1 MHSPAILIVE
11 DELIVAMDLRQRLE
25 ASGYTVAGVAISASE
40 AIDQARTRQPSLVLM
55 DVQLQGGSD
64 GIEAADRIR
73 HELELPVIFLTANTD
88 AATLARAKATAPFH
102 FLQKP
107 IKERELIFCI
117 DTALHHHATQKEL
130 RLLKDE
136 LALRVE
142 LRTTAYRAANT
153 RLEEEVARHA
163 ETVKALEAARD
174 DALAASR
181 AKSRFLAC
189 ISHELRTPMNG
200 IIGMTE
206 LLLDAPRTPPDQDCL
221 TTLKS
226 SAESML
232 ALVENLID
240 YAESESGKIQLN
252 LASFNPRA
260 QIHRQLVEFEQR
272 ARSKGLQLTAEICPE
287 VPALVVGDVR
297 RISQVFAH
305 LLDNAVKFTARG
317 EIEVQ
322 VGVRAREGRSLCLEA
337 SIRDTGIGIPLEKQR
352 TIFEPFTQADNS
364 TTRAYDGAG
373 LGLTIC
379 SQLLA
384 LMNGRLWVK
393 SEPGLGSTFHFNCWV
408 ELPSCAP
415 RPAPAASSTPD
426 CINAL
431 KMSC

>member
-1 MHSPAILIVE
+1 MNPPAILIVE

-25 ASGYTVAGVAISASE
+25 ASGYAVAGVALSSAE
-40 AIDQARTRQPSLVLM
+40 ALEQARTLQPDLVLM

-64 GIEAADRIR
+64 GIEASDRLR
-73 HELELPVIFLTANTD
+73 HEFDLPVIFLTANTD
-88 AATLARAKATAPFH
+88 PATLARAKATAPFH

-107 IKERELIFCI
+107 VKERELIFCI
-117 DTALHHHATQKEL
+117 DTALHHQATQREL

-153 RLEEEVARHA
+153 RLEDEIARHA

-206 LLLDAPRTPPDQDCL
+206 ILLDAPRTPPDQDCL
-221 TTLKS
+221 NTLKS

-232 ALVENLID
+232 TLVENLID
-240 YAESESGKIQLN
+240 YAESESGKIQLT
-252 LASFNPRA
+252 LASFNPRT
-260 QIHRQLVEFEQR
+260 QIHRQLVECEQR
-272 ARSKGLQLTAEICPE
+272 ARTKGLQLTAEIGPE
-287 VPALVVGDVR
+287 VPPLVVGDAR
-297 RISQVFAH
+297 RIRQVFAH
-305 LLDNAVKFTARG
+305 LLDNAVKFTPRG

-337 SIRDTGIGIPLEKQR
+337 SIRDTGVGIPREKQR

-364 TTRAYDGAG
+364 STRPFDGAG
-373 LGLTIC
+373 LGLTI
-379 SQLLA
+379 SNQLLT

-393 SEPGLGSTFHFNCWV
+393 SEPGHGSTFHFNCWV

-415 RPAPAASSTPD
+415 RPAPVAGNIPADT
-426 CINAL
+426 L